1 MVRFMEQR
9 DVYKRQDK
17 MDDAV
22 IYIKAMIKEIM
33 ASDIYIGESP
43 VMVSNVTAPNNDMT
57 KADNVTAEST
67 DKVSDLRAGL
77 NLSLIHI

>member
-1 MVRFMEQR
+1 
-9 DVYKRQDK
+9 

-33 ASDIYIGESP
+33 ALIFILVKSP

-77 NLSLIHI
+77 NSNELPAL

>member
-1 MVRFMEQR
+1 
-9 DVYKRQDK
+9 
-17 MDDAV
+17 
-22 IYIKAMIKEIM
+22 MIKEIM

-77 NLSLIHI
+77 NSNELPALLKQYFSKI